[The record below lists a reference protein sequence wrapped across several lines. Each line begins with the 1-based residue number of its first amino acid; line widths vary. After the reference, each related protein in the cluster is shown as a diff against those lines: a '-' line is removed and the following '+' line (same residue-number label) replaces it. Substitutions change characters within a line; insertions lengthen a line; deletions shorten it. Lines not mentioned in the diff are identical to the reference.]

1 MNLTKKEK
9 VQTLL
14 PPCLFIVFGIL
25 FCVIPNEFL
34 SIVETILAVGL
45 IGYGLVC
52 VILYCF
58 TSSQFRN
65 TSHLVLA
72 VITICLGFLVS
83 LIPSFFIFGIGL
95 IVLTNGIA
103 RIKIANDLKVAEVSK
118 WWIELIFG
126 IVILLIG
133 LVIVVMCNTKI
144 AREILMII
152 FGVSLLVNGILSFV
166 SYFILDFKLKKLNEK
181 QQNEDFKDYKVK

>member
-1 MNLTKKEK
+1 MEENNNNDEVLEITE
-9 VQTLL
+9 
-14 PPCLFIVFGIL
+14 
-25 FCVIPNEFL
+25 NEEG
-34 SIVETILAVGL
+34 SNDG
-45 IGYGLVC
+45 
-52 VILYCF
+52 
-58 TSSQFRN
+58 
-65 TSHLVLA
+65 
-72 VITICLGFLVS
+72 
-83 LIPSFFIFGIGL
+83 
-95 IVLTNGIA
+95 
-103 RIKIANDLKVAEVSK
+103 IKIANDLKVAEVSK

-152 FGVSLLVNGILSFV
+152 FGVSLLVNGILSLV